1 MVFFALATASLFLA
15 SCGKSNAEANQ
26 NSDGGFFNEQS
37 QGTWKSNPTGS
48 NVYTV
53 TISGSRMT
61 FQRETYFTPEC
72 TDKRRTF
79 QHAGNVSIAD
89 DYKSGVLNAFIFQP
103 DDAVTLTENNMDDV
117 ITLNNYLV
125 QISNETLQQLAVG
138 MPQSQR
144 DQVTRDNQ
152 KLSVAKQ
159 ITQWNVNEPKSLSRL
174 QLEKLETYGL
184 DVQPVAEQNS
194 KVSVHFELDG
204 STLQLHD
211 LGDFS
216 VVYTKQ

>member
-1 MVFFALATASLFLA
+1 
-15 SCGKSNAEANQ
+15 
-26 NSDGGFFNEQS
+26 
-37 QGTWKSNPTGS
+37 
-48 NVYTV
+48 
-53 TISGSRMT
+53 
-61 FQRETYFTPEC
+61 
-72 TDKRRTF
+72 
-79 QHAGNVSIAD
+79 
-89 DYKSGVLNAFIFQP
+89 
-103 DDAVTLTENNMDDV
+103 MDDV